1 MRPKHVLLVLGLS
14 AAALP
19 LGAQTDHPIIKR
31 MDARY
36 AALRSGQGREQFY
49 SKDYVAI
56 NPQGVV
62 THAYQPAPTPTPDM
76 RASDVKVVAST
87 PHAVVVTLLQTPRP
101 PTAAMPSATE
111 PDLFLEVWANEQ
123 GTWRVGARQGV
134 WVRKPEPAGKRVK
147 APNVSPYQPKTPA
160 EAEILKAN
168 QAIEDAFLR
177 HDAAAY
183 GRNTIPEFVRISNFG
198 QVVPRAEWMKAN
210 LSDNKD
216 TRVMPV
222 FDDVRIR
229 VYEDVAVMT
238 DRHVARDTDGTTTA
252 LPQRMMRA
260 WVRRDG
266 AWKLAATITTT
277 VWPQKAQ

>member
-1 MRPKHVLLVLGLS
+1 MKTTHVLLVVGLS
-14 AAALP
+14 AAVLP

-31 MDARY
+31 VEARY

-56 NPQGVV
+56 NPEGVV
-62 THAYQPAPTPTPDM
+62 TAGYQPPPKPNPDTK
-76 RASDVKVVAST
+76 ASDIKVIAAT
-87 PHAVVVTLLQTPRP
+87 PHAAVVTYLQTPRP
-101 PTAAMPSATE
+101 PTASVPSKTE

-123 GTWRVGARQGV
+123 NTWRVVARQGV
-134 WVRKPEPAGKRVK
+134 WVRKPEEAGKRVK
-147 APNVSPYQPKTPA
+147 APNVAPYQAKSGA

-168 QAIEDAFLR
+168 AAIEDAFLR

-183 GRNTIPEFVRISNFG
+183 ERLTIPEFVRIGNFG
-198 QVVPRAEWMKAN
+198 EAEWIKAN
-210 LSDNKD
+210 VAGNKVE
-216 TRVMPV
+216 RVMPK
-222 FDDVRIR
+222 FDDVRVR

-238 DRHVARDTDGTTTA
+238 DRHVALAPDGTTGA

-277 VWPQKAQ
+277 VWPSQK